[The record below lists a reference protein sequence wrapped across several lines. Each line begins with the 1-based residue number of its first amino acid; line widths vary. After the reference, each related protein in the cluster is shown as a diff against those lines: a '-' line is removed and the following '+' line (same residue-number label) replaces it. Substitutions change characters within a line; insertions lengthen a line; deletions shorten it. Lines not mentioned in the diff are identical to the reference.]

1 MLIVVAVRMDIL
13 LNMNFIRQ
21 NLPES
26 WEKAATEMRMK
37 TELITRLHNV
47 VPRAYKNKYHY
58 KEGISYIR
66 RVFNTKCDIIHLV
79 DATDIDITK
88 WNELSSKIKEYEY
101 QCV

>member
-1 MLIVVAVRMDIL
+1 MGL
-13 LNMNFIRQ
+13 MNFIRQ

-66 RVFNTKCDIIHLV
+66 FR
-79 DATDIDITK
+79 
-88 WNELSSKIKEYEY
+88 
-101 QCV
+101 

>member
-1 MLIVVAVRMDIL
+1 MGLMD
-13 LNMNFIRQ
+13 FIRQ